1 MLRLMKGFALGF
13 YVGYNRDFGFGIAI
27 TIGFIALVVDFKKRR
42 MESTPL
48 FEFSNE
54 WKSWKV

>member
-1 MLRLMKGFALGF
+1 MKGFALGF

-54 WKSWKV
+54 WKS